1 MSVLEELC
9 SCTGTPLPSAKP
21 AAVFWGVLV
30 RAGSQLSDGDWSTL
44 SKPAKDWLNAGVYAI
59 KALEGYEIVPLEL
72 PEPEP
77 ESEPEEVAEPE
88 TVTEI
93 EPAPDP
99 PPPPKRGRPKKSP
112 GAATQRRAASFKRG
126 KCYWFA
132 AFLLER
138 EGGLGGLDANA
149 LAEEFNADRD
159 PKAQVSV
166 RTASVMLYD
175 TLAVLRALRDLD
187 QFEHQLVDEL
197 PRPDAAAVKEE
208 AVR

>member
-9 SCTGTPLPSAKP
+9 RRTSTTVPPAKP
-21 AAVFWGVLV
+21 AAEFWEKLV
-30 RAGSQLSDGDWSTL
+30 RDGSQLSDGDWSTL
-44 SKPAKDWLNAGVYAI
+44 SKAAKDWLNAGVYAI
-59 KALEGYEIVPLEL
+59 KGLEGYEIVPLEL

-77 ESEPEEVAEPE
+77 EEVAETETEPE
-88 TVTEI
+88 TVAEI

-99 PPPPKRGRPKKSP
+99 PPPPARGRPKKAP
-112 GAATQRRAASFKRG
+112 GAPTQRRAASFKRG

-138 EGGLGGLDANA
+138 EGGLGGLDAKA

-187 QFEHQLVDEL
+187 QFEHKLVDDL
-197 PRPDAAAVKEE
+197 PRPDADAVKEE

>member
-9 SCTGTPLPSAKP
+9 KLAQLEVPSAPP
-21 AAVFWGVLV
+21 AAEYWEELV
-30 RAGSQLSDGDWSTL
+30 RGGASVSDTVWSGL
-44 SKPAKDWLNAGVYAI
+44 SKEAKAWLNSGVYAL
-59 KALEGYEIVPLEL
+59 KGLEGYEIVPLEL

-77 ESEPEEVAEPE
+77 EEVAEPEPE

-99 PPPPKRGRPKKSP
+99 PPPPKRGRPKKAP

-138 EGGLGGLDANA
+138 EDGLGGLDAKA

-187 QFEHQLVDEL
+187 QFEHKLVDDL
-197 PRPDAAAVKEE
+197 PRPDADAVKEE